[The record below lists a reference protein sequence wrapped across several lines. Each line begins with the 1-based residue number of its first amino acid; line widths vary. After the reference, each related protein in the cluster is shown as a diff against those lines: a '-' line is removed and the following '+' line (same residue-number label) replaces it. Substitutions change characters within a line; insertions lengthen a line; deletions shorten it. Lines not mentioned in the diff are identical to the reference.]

1 MATANT
7 GKLAVYY
14 RVSAQREGRS
24 GLGLEAQH
32 EAVRNHLKG
41 DHWRIVAEFTEVE
54 SGKRKDRPKL
64 AEALAACRIHG
75 AKLIIA
81 KLERL
86 ARNVAFVSTLMEAG
100 VEFEAVDF
108 PPANRLTIHMLAAIA
123 AHEAKAIS
131 DRTKAALA
139 AAKRRGVK
147 LGGYRAGA
155 KLTAEARQA
164 SLKTNKERADARA
177 ADLAPVIREL
187 RAARVT
193 SLRHIADELNRRGLR
208 TPRGKQWLAGSVS
221 QLLTRIGS

>member
-7 GKLAVYY
+7 GKLVVYY

-24 GLGLEAQH
+24 GLELEAQH

-54 SGKRKDRPKL
+54 NGKQKDRPKL

-86 ARNVAFVSTLMEAG
+86 ARGVAFVSTLMEAG
-100 VEFEAVDF
+100 VEFEAIDF
-108 PPANRLTIHMLAAIA
+108 PPANCLTIHMLAAVP

-147 LGGYRAGA
+147 LGGHRAGA
-155 KLTAEARQA
+155 KLTAKARQA
-164 SLKTNKERADARA
+164 GAKANQERADAWA
-177 ADLAPVIREL
+177 SDLAPIIREL
-187 RAARVT
+187 QATSVT
-193 SLRHIADELNRRGLR
+193 SLRGIADELNRRGIR
-208 TPRGKQWLAGSVS
+208 TPRSKQRFAGSVS
-221 QLLTRIGS
+221 QSLTRIGA